1 MPVQNYMINQAYLE
15 RLYQKFKEYN
25 QIDAS
30 AFDNLNIKRGLRNA
44 DGTGVMAGV
53 TLVGNVHG
61 YLLNE
66 GDRMPIDGELF
77 YRGINI
83 NDIVEKYNGPKNRR
97 FEEVAHLLL
106 LGSLP
111 NAEEFETFNRMLT
124 KLRDLPKG
132 FTEDMIIKAPSSD
145 IMNKMARCVLAMYPY
160 DPMPGDL
167 SVENVLRQCIELTAR
182 LPIIAAHA
190 FHVKR
195 HFYDRK
201 SLYIHLPKPQYGT
214 AGNFLNAIRPDKKF
228 TESEESILDLAL
240 VLHAEH
246 GGGNNSTFTTRVL
259 SSAGTD
265 TYSAISAAIGSLRG
279 HRHGGAN
286 IKVYEMFEH
295 MKRDVKDARD
305 DDEVANYLE
314 KLLAKEAGDK
324 SGLIYG
330 MGHAIYTKSDPRTVL
345 LKKAARELAKEKGML
360 DEFELIDRVERLA
373 PALLNKKMGSNRV
386 VCANVDMYSGFVY
399 QMLNIPRELYT
410 PLFAISR
417 IVGWSAHRVEELLS
431 GGKIIRPAYKCIA
444 KPRPYTPL
452 SERVDYSEPSIR
464 TEEN

>member
-1 MPVQNYMINQAYLE
+1 MPVENYMINRSYLDK
-15 RLYQKFKEYN
+15 LYKKFTNYT
-25 QIDAS
+25 QIDPS
-30 AFDNLNIKRGLRNA
+30 AFDNVNIKRGLRNA

-53 TLVGNVHG
+53 TLIGNVHG
-61 YLLNE
+61 YLINE
-66 GDRMPIDGELF
+66 GDRMPIDGELY

-83 NDIVEKYNGPKNRR
+83 KDLVEGYDGPKNRR

-111 NAEEFETFNRMLT
+111 NAEEFEMFGSMLT
-124 KLRDLPKG
+124 KLRDLPRG

-145 IMNKMARCVLAMYPY
+145 IMNKMGRSVLAMYSY
-160 DPMPGDL
+160 DPDPSNL

-201 SLYIHLPKPQYGT
+201 SLYIHLPKAKYGT
-214 AGNFLNAIRPDKKF
+214 AGNFLNAVRPDKKF

-259 SSAGTD
+259 TSAGTD

-279 HRHGGAN
+279 YRHGGAN
-286 IKVYEMFEH
+286 IKVHNMFET
-295 MKRDVKDARD
+295 MKEDVHDVRD
-305 DDEVANYLE
+305 DDEIADYLE
-314 KLLAKEAGDK
+314 RILRKEVGDR

-330 MGHAIYTKSDPRTVL
+330 MGHAIYTKSDPRAVL
-345 LKKAARELAKEKGML
+345 LKKAARELAIEKGML
-360 DEFELIDRVERLA
+360 DEFELLDRVERLA
-373 PALLNKKMGSNRV
+373 PAILNRKMGANRV

-399 QMLNIPRELYT
+399 RMLNIPMELYT
-410 PLFAISR
+410 PLFAIAR
-417 IVGWSAHRVEELLS
+417 IAGWSAHRVEELLS
-431 GGKIIRPAYKCIA
+431 GTKIIRPAYKNIA
-444 KPRPYTPL
+444 KTRAYTPM
-452 SERVDYSEPSIR
+452 SERTDYEDP
-464 TEEN
+464 TMTAKP

>member
-1 MPVQNYMINQAYLE
+1 MPVENYMINQAYLDK
-15 RLYQKFKEYN
+15 LYKKFTDYTT
-25 QIDAS
+25 IDPS
-30 AFDNLNIKRGLRNA
+30 AFDNTNIKRGLRNA

-53 TLVGNVHG
+53 TVIGNVHG
-61 YLLNE
+61 YLINE
-66 GDRMPIDGELF
+66 GDRMPIDGELY

-83 NDIVEKYNGPKNRR
+83 KDMVEGYDGPKNRR

-111 NAEEFETFNRMLT
+111 NAEEFEIFGSMLT

-145 IMNKMARCVLAMYPY
+145 IMNKMARSVLAMYSY
-160 DPMPGDL
+160 DPDPSNL

-201 SLYIHLPKPQYGT
+201 SLYIHLPKAKYGT
-214 AGNFLNAIRPDKKF
+214 AGNFLNAVRPDKKF

-259 SSAGTD
+259 TSAGTD

-279 HRHGGAN
+279 YRHGGAN
-286 IKVYEMFEH
+286 IKVHNMFET
-295 MKRDVKDARD
+295 MKQDVHDVRD
-305 DDEVANYLE
+305 DDEVSDYLE
-314 KLLAKEAGDK
+314 RILRKEVGDK

-330 MGHAIYTKSDPRTVL
+330 MGHAIYTKSDPRAVL
-345 LKKAARELAKEKGML
+345 LKKAARELALEKGML
-360 DEFELIDRVERLA
+360 DEFELLDRVERLA
-373 PALLNKKMGSNRV
+373 PAILNKKMGAHRV

-399 QMLNIPRELYT
+399 RMLNIPMELYT
-410 PLFAISR
+410 PLFAIAR
-417 IVGWSAHRVEELLS
+417 IAGWSAHRVEELLS
-431 GGKIIRPAYKCIA
+431 GTKIIRPAYKNIA
-444 KPRPYTPL
+444 KTRVYMPM
-452 SERVDYSEPSIR
+452 SERTDYESPSV
-464 TEEN
+464 TAQN

>member
-1 MPVQNYMINQAYLE
+1 MPVQNYMINNAYLD
-15 RLYQKFKEYN
+15 RLYEKFKQHN
-25 QIDAS
+25 QIDSRTYA
-30 AFDNLNIKRGLRNA
+30 NMNVKRGLRNA
-44 DGTGVMAGV
+44 DGTGVVAGV
-53 TLVGNVHG
+53 TLIGNVHG
-61 YLLNE
+61 YLMNE
-66 GDRMPIDGELF
+66 GERMPIDGELY

-83 NDIVEKYNGPKNRR
+83 NDIIEHYDGPKNRR
-97 FEEVAHLLL
+97 FEEIAHLLI

-111 NAEEFETFNRMLT
+111 NSDEFETFNRMLT

-160 DPMPGDL
+160 DPVPGDL
-167 SVENVLRQCIELTAR
+167 SIENVLRQCIELTAR

-190 FHVKR
+190 YHVKR

-240 VLHAEH
+240 VLQAEH
-246 GGGNNSTFTTRVL
+246 GGGNNSTFTARVL

-265 TYSAISAAIGSLRG
+265 TYSAIAAAIGSLRG

-286 IKVYEMFEH
+286 IKVTEQFEI
-295 MKRDVKDARD
+295 MSQAVRDPRD
-305 DDEVANYLE
+305 DDEVAAYLM
-314 KLLAKEAGDK
+314 KVLNKEAGDK

-330 MGHAIYTKSDPRTVL
+330 IGHAIYTKSDPRTVI
-345 LKKAARELAKEKGML
+345 LKKAARKLAEEKGML
-360 DEFELIDRVERLA
+360 DEFELIERVERLA
-373 PALLNKKMGSNRV
+373 PAILNEKQGTNRV

-399 QMLNIPRELYT
+399 KMLNIPKELYT

-417 IVGWSAHRVEELLS
+417 IVGWSAHRTEEILS

-444 KPRPYTPL
+444 KPRSYTPI
-452 SERVDYSEPSIR
+452 SQRAIYNEPSIKIK
-464 TEEN
+464 

>member
-1 MPVQNYMINQAYLE
+1 MINQAYLDK
-15 RLYQKFKEYN
+15 LYKKFTDYTT
-25 QIDAS
+25 IDPS
-30 AFDNLNIKRGLRNA
+30 AFDNTNIKRGLRNA

-53 TLVGNVHG
+53 TVIGNVHG
-61 YLLNE
+61 YLINE
-66 GDRMPIDGELF
+66 GDRMPIDGELY

-83 NDIVEKYNGPKNRR
+83 KDMVEGYDGPKNRR

-111 NAEEFETFNRMLT
+111 NAEEFEIFGSMLT

-145 IMNKMARCVLAMYPY
+145 IMNKMARSVLAMYSY
-160 DPMPGDL
+160 DPDPSNL

-201 SLYIHLPKPQYGT
+201 SLYIHLPKAKYGT
-214 AGNFLNAIRPDKKF
+214 AGNFLNAVRPDKKF

-259 SSAGTD
+259 TSAGTD

-279 HRHGGAN
+279 YRHGGAN
-286 IKVYEMFEH
+286 IKVHNMFET
-295 MKRDVKDARD
+295 MKQDVHDVRD
-305 DDEVANYLE
+305 DDEVSDYLE
-314 KLLAKEAGDK
+314 RILRKEVGDK

-330 MGHAIYTKSDPRTVL
+330 MGHAIYTKSDPRAVL
-345 LKKAARELAKEKGML
+345 LKKAARELALEKGML
-360 DEFELIDRVERLA
+360 DEFELLDRVERLA
-373 PALLNKKMGSNRV
+373 PAILNKKMGAHRV

-399 QMLNIPRELYT
+399 RMLNIPMELYT
-410 PLFAISR
+410 PLFAIAR
-417 IVGWSAHRVEELLS
+417 IAGWSAHRVEELLS
-431 GGKIIRPAYKCIA
+431 GTKIIRPAYKNIA
-444 KPRPYTPL
+444 KTRVYMPM
-452 SERVDYSEPSIR
+452 SERTDYESPSV
-464 TEEN
+464 TAQN

>member
-1 MPVQNYMINQAYLE
+1 MPVENYMINRAYLDK
-15 RLYQKFKEYN
+15 LYKKFTEYTT
-25 QIDAS
+25 IDPS
-30 AFDNLNIKRGLRNA
+30 AFDNTNIKRGLRNA

-53 TLVGNVHG
+53 TVIGNVHG
-61 YLLNE
+61 YLINE
-66 GDRMPIDGELF
+66 GDRMPIDGELY

-83 NDIVEKYNGPKNRR
+83 KDMVEGYNGPKNRR

-111 NAEEFETFNRMLT
+111 NAEEFEIFGSMLT

-145 IMNKMARCVLAMYPY
+145 IMNKMARSVLAMYSY
-160 DPMPGDL
+160 DPDPSNL

-201 SLYIHLPKPQYGT
+201 SLYIHLPKAKYGT
-214 AGNFLNAIRPDKKF
+214 AGNFLNAVRPDKKF

-259 SSAGTD
+259 TSAGTD

-279 HRHGGAN
+279 YRHGGAI
-286 IKVYEMFEH
+286 IKVHNMFET
-295 MKRDVKDARD
+295 MKQDVHDVRD
-305 DDEVANYLE
+305 DDEVSDYLE
-314 KLLAKEAGDK
+314 RILRKEVGDR

-330 MGHAIYTKSDPRTVL
+330 MGHAIYTKSDPRAVL
-345 LKKAARELAKEKGML
+345 LKKAARELAVEKGML
-360 DEFELIDRVERLA
+360 DEFELLDRVERLA
-373 PALLNKKMGSNRV
+373 PAILNKKMGSHRV

-399 QMLNIPRELYT
+399 RMLNIPMELYT
-410 PLFAISR
+410 PLFAIAR
-417 IVGWSAHRVEELLS
+417 IAGWSAHRVEELLS
-431 GGKIIRPAYKCIA
+431 GTKIIRPAYKNIA
-444 KPRPYTPL
+444 KTRTYTPM
-452 SERVDYSEPSIR
+452 SERTAYESPSV
-464 TEEN
+464 TAKE